1 MTSARRAVTRAAFR
15 AGIVTLLAGGLVALA
30 AGEAAGH
37 VSVVPEDPVQ
47 GAWTILSVRVPTES
61 ETASTVRVEVTFPL
75 DTPVPAVRTT
85 DEPGWTATVTVED
98 LPEPVVDSAHGR
110 TFTQAVTSVV
120 WETSDPRSAIAPG
133 EYREFEVQAGPLPTV
148 PELVLPTVQ
157 TYDDGTQVRWIERSV
172 GGADAEHPA
181 PVVALV
187 DPAAADPA
195 TGGTA
200 TGSAHHA
207 GTAAVPPSTPTSAS
221 TVTSGS
227 AVPALVAL
235 VVSLAALVAAGAA
248 WRRRPVAAVDDPRKE
263 PHGSDAAAGRTGPD
277 ARPAVAHAADR

>member
-1 MTSARRAVTRAAFR
+1 MTAARRAVGRVALR
-15 AGIVTLLAGGLVALA
+15 AGIVAVLTGGIVALA

-98 LPEPVVDSAHGR
+98 LSEPVVDATHGR
-110 TFTQAVTSVV
+110 TFTQAVARVV
-120 WETSDPRSAIAPG
+120 WETSDPQAAIAPG

-172 GGADAEHPA
+172 GGAHTEHPA

-187 DPAAADPA
+187 DPSSTGPADDGTTAA
-195 TGGTA
+195 T
-200 TGSAHHA
+200 AHHA
-207 GTAAVPPSTPTSAS
+207 GAAAVPPSSPTTTSTG

-227 AVPALVAL
+227 ALPGLVAL

-248 WRRRPVAAVDDPRKE
+248 WRRRPVA
-263 PHGSDAAAGRTGPD
+263 GPD
-277 ARPAVAHAADR
+277 DR